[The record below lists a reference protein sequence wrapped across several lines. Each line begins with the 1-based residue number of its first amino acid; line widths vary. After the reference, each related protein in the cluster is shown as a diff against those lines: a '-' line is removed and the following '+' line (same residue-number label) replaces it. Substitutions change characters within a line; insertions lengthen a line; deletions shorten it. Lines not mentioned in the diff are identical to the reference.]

1 MRKPNKKRRGLYFKL
16 ILMLIL
22 LTLSISFINKK
33 FMPTIYKKCRF
44 EISRFAVNAIN
55 DAVTEAT
62 EKYGYNY
69 DDYVTIKT
77 TEQGN
82 IVAIFTNAKQITLMH
97 NLIID
102 KVNERLA
109 KFQSQHVDIAIGS
122 FTGLFWLSSRGPH
135 IPVKI
140 TSNGLTNS
148 EIISDIKESG
158 VNQTLH
164 KLHIK
169 IAAEVIG
176 FFPFHSEQI
185 IAESDCMLAESLIVG
200 KVPKHYAKI
209 ISGKNSDVANNAYK
223 YSD

>member
-1 MRKPNKKRRGLYFKL
+1 MRKPNKKRKGLYFKL

-22 LTLSISFINKK
+22 LISFIFFINKK
-33 FMPTIYKKCRF
+33 FMPLIYKKCRF
-44 EISRFAVNAIN
+44 EISRFAVNSIN
-55 DAVTEAT
+55 DAVTQAT

-69 DDYVTIKT
+69 DDYVTIRT

-82 IVAIFTNAKQITLMH
+82 VVAIFTNAKQITLMH
-97 NLIID
+97 NLIVD
-102 KVNERLA
+102 KVNERLE
-109 KFQSQHVDIAIGS
+109 KFKFQHVDVALGS
-122 FTGLFWLSSRGPH
+122 FTGLFWLFSRGPH

-148 EIISDIKESG
+148 EIISEIKESG

-176 FFPFHSEQI
+176 FLPFHTEQI

-200 KVPKHYAKI
+200 KVPKHYTKV
-209 ISGKNSDVANNAYK
+209 ISGKNNDVANNAYK
-223 YSD
+223 YNY